1 MIPPLRFIP
10 RLNLLGDLPTRC
22 FASTASYQ
30 GRRIAVYR
38 GIQRN
43 SNHDR
48 IAIFPQHPT
57 VCLVSKSHPFHNI
70 ILRNSFSTTPRAT
83 AISFRDLKS
92 DDKPHTPPPKEAP
105 QKEAEID
112 PAEEAYRR
120 ATRDNYERAKAEREK
135 ERERVRRE
143 EEEKTKGESSE
154 ESAGEGEKKEEKDKQ
169 PPPPPPP
176 HGTKSPWQV
185 FTETL
190 KSEFKASKEWNEST
204 KQLAS
209 SAHNFTENE
218 SVKRARAAY
227 SAASGAATSGTASAL
242 KNTGKALGQGAAWTW
257 DSSVVKGVRA
267 GANAA
272 GRGIDKATQPIR
284 DTSAYKSVKNVVDD
298 GSSSRYGGWLEKEER
313 RKRRE
318 QRELE
323 ESSTGRGAGGRK
335 AEKMEED
342 PEYVSFPTLQASFKF
357 VCEANKAIGRVRTSP
372 STRIPTS
379 TNGGA
384 PSRTPPL

>member
-1 MIPPLRFIP
+1 MIPPSRFLP
-10 RLNLLGDLPTRC
+10 RCNLLRNLPTRC
-22 FASTASYQ
+22 FASTGFSQ
-30 GRRIAVYR
+30 GGRVAAYR
-38 GIQRN
+38 SIQRVT
-43 SNHDR
+43 NHDR
-48 IAIFPQHPT
+48 IANSPHSLPKNFVPQPLILHK
-57 VCLVSKSHPFHNI
+57 L
-70 ILRNSFSTTPRAT
+70 ILRNSFSTTPRT
-83 AISFRDLKS
+83 SAISFRDLKS
-92 DDKPHTPPPKEAP
+92 DDKPKKPSQKETE
-105 QKEAEID
+105 QKEAAID
-112 PAEEAYRR
+112 PAEEAYQR
-120 ATRDNYERAKAEREK
+120 ATHDNHARAKADR
-135 ERERVRRE
+135 ERERERERRE
-143 EEEKTKGESSE
+143 EEEKARE
-154 ESAGEGEKKEEKDKQ
+154 ESNEGDASEGQKKEEKDKK

-176 HGTKSPWQV
+176 HGNKSPWQV

-209 SAHNFTENE
+209 SAHHFTENE

-257 DSSVVKGVRA
+257 DSTVVKGVRA

-284 DTSAYKSVKNVVDD
+284 ETSAFKSVKNVVDD

-313 RKRRE
+313 RKRKE

-323 ESSTGRGAGGRK
+323 EASRGRGAGVRR

-342 PEYVSFPTLQASFKF
+342 PEYVFPSYSVKSRP
-357 VCEANKAIGRVRTSP
+357 IHVRS
-372 STRIPTS
+372 
-379 TNGGA
+379 
-384 PSRTPPL
+384 